1 MFLCYNAPANMSYFG
16 WENEALPLGNGRIGV
31 KVFGDPQC
39 ELLAFNEK
47 TLWSGGPTTPQ
58 FHYGIKNADGGKT
71 YRAIRDLLLSGDMK
85 QAQSAMPQLQ
95 GDEDGSGNYQS
106 FGSLYLRFDEIGGV
120 DHYVRD
126 LELDSA
132 SAMVNFRANKVVYSR
147 HYFVSYPDNVFVGRI
162 EAAHQ
167 KSQKEEEEGEE
178 APPPTFSFDAYFV
191 SDQKGVS
198 VSEDNTITVEG
209 TVQANIGLDAEPD
222 EDANAMRYGAA
233 IRFIAQ
239 DGTVTAT
246 ENGGIRVENTSSVV
260 LIASLAT
267 DYKNNFPVF
276 SDGSDP
282 LRDKALPAVEAA
294 SEKTFGQLYRT
305 HLDDYRPLYQKVE
318 FSLDEE
324 QIAHPVDFM
333 LKRFDKKGE
342 YKRQLIAM
350 LFQYG
355 RYLLLA
361 SSREGTL
368 PANLQGI
375 WNAKN
380 NPPWRADYHLN
391 INLEMNYWPAYV
403 TGLAAAA
410 GPMRDYIAS
419 LRKPGRLIAAQTL
432 GVGSADAAD
441 SPALEVPTGWAA
453 FTQSG
458 PLGMCGP
465 GSDWHWGWEPT
476 NGAWAAAQLF
486 DCYAFDHDLDALKE
500 TVYPTMEEAARLF
513 SQLLCEDKQSGR
525 LVMAPGC
532 SPEQGPATAGC
543 TYDQTILYA
552 LFDAVIE
559 GAAALDEN
567 GCGDLVDHALV
578 ETLKSQKDRLSP
590 LQINRR
596 GQIKEWYGEDDFP
609 RFGNPYGIDRLH
621 RHISHLIGLYPFS
634 LIDETTPELQ
644 QAAKTSLLSRGDKTT
659 GWALAHRLCC
669 AARLKEGD
677 LCDNLIS
684 QVLKTAVM
692 KNLFGTHPPFQID
705 GNFGFTAGVA
715 EMLLQ
720 SHNGL
725 IRILPALP
733 KEWHSGS
740 YSGLHARGNVTVGAR
755 WKNDRLKEGTLCAH
769 DGGTIR
775 LIYDGKIILVQDASG
790 AEIET
795 AFEDGVTSFEAK
807 PGVVYTFS

>member
-267 DYKNNFPVF
+267 DYKNNSPSFPTGATRCATRRCPPSKRRRRRPSV
-276 SDGSDP
+276 SCTAPTLTTTVRCIRRWSSRSTKSRSP
-282 LRDKALPAVEAA
+282 IRSISCSSA
-294 SEKTFGQLYRT
+294 ST
-305 HLDDYRPLYQKVE
+305 
-318 FSLDEE
+318 
-324 QIAHPVDFM
+324 
-333 LKRFDKKGE
+333 KKGSTN
-342 YKRQLIAM
+342 
-350 LFQYG
+350 
-355 RYLLLA
+355 A
-361 SSREGTL
+361 S
-368 PANLQGI
+368 
-375 WNAKN
+375 
-380 NPPWRADYHLN
+380 
-391 INLEMNYWPAYV
+391 
-403 TGLAAAA
+403 
-410 GPMRDYIAS
+410 
-419 LRKPGRLIAAQTL
+419 
-432 GVGSADAAD
+432 
-441 SPALEVPTGWAA
+441 
-453 FTQSG
+453 
-458 PLGMCGP
+458 
-465 GSDWHWGWEPT
+465 
-476 NGAWAAAQLF
+476 
-486 DCYAFDHDLDALKE
+486 
-500 TVYPTMEEAARLF
+500 
-513 SQLLCEDKQSGR
+513 
-525 LVMAPGC
+525 
-532 SPEQGPATAGC
+532 
-543 TYDQTILYA
+543 
-552 LFDAVIE
+552 
-559 GAAALDEN
+559 
-567 GCGDLVDHALV
+567 
-578 ETLKSQKDRLSP
+578 
-590 LQINRR
+590 
-596 GQIKEWYGEDDFP
+596 
-609 RFGNPYGIDRLH
+609 
-621 RHISHLIGLYPFS
+621 
-634 LIDETTPELQ
+634 
-644 QAAKTSLLSRGDKTT
+644 
-659 GWALAHRLCC
+659 
-669 AARLKEGD
+669 
-677 LCDNLIS
+677 
-684 QVLKTAVM
+684 
-692 KNLFGTHPPFQID
+692 
-705 GNFGFTAGVA
+705 
-715 EMLLQ
+715 
-720 SHNGL
+720 
-725 IRILPALP
+725 
-733 KEWHSGS
+733 
-740 YSGLHARGNVTVGAR
+740 
-755 WKNDRLKEGTLCAH
+755 
-769 DGGTIR
+769 
-775 LIYDGKIILVQDASG
+775 
-790 AEIET
+790 
-795 AFEDGVTSFEAK
+795 
-807 PGVVYTFS
+807 